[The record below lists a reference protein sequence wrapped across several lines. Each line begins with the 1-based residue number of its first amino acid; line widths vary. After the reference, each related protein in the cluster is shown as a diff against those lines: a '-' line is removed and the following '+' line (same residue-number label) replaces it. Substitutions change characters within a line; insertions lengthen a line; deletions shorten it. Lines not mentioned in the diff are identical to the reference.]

1 MKYYIDRVNTWGP
14 ANAKC
19 AKLHQEMKQYEHC
32 LVADDI
38 ARDALVEQVRQTVE
52 QANADYPRTKRLTVE
67 TYHNSVYCRPE
78 KPASDSDNVFSFA
91 LSPVRRV
98 FRFAEGGQQPRT
110 AAGTEEQLQLPSTA
124 ALEEGGEG

>member
-1 MKYYIDRVNTWGP
+1 MKYFIQRINTWGP

-38 ARDALVEQVRQTVE
+38 ARDALVEQVRRTVE
-52 QANADYPRTKRLTVE
+52 QANADYPRTKRLTVRFRDD
-67 TYHNSVYCRPE
+67 HVSCVPDPRS
-78 KPASDSDNVFSFA
+78 SDSDTVFSFA

-110 AAGTEEQLQLPSTA
+110 AAGTEGQLQLPSTA
-124 ALEEGGEG
+124 ALEEGGEA